1 MLHVEDERKQRSQA
15 CKGSLHTQM
24 DIYQMRRFSDF
35 LPIVASLEAHSESES
50 ESEFLIPVSQPRVDP
65 SPAGASG
72 FVRDTLRQ
80 IVALHYRST
89 ERWMLPRSLLQVER
103 AMIGWPGERPRNVL
117 ASNTAAKYV
126 VARKAIE
133 LLDEQQNQH
142 PGRRYYLV
150 TLISDRWITYSHKT
164 KLWLGGMIATS
175 RPVMQLAG
183 FDGWLGIV
191 EIQTIMEAFI
201 DKGRWLLPH
210 VHAVAWSDDPDFDYR
225 AAARR
230 MNASDRLYN
239 RIGAPCADIRHWE
252 QQGKPLSRATN
263 IAAYVFKGASLGK
276 YRRWDGHSYSGF
288 YLEDTK
294 LSPIAAVRQNEIL
307 SSVELMALIFAGGTG
322 AAIRNELRRHL
333 NSEVPGSATELTPD
347 HARRFWDRV
356 RSRPSSKRYHTYGQP
371 TVYRDAHQRPWDQ
384 ERKRAAIEQLV
395 SFYRPHNPGMARG
408 EFRDLIA
415 LMVKQLKSD
424 ERKLS
429 ESRPER

>member
-1 MLHVEDERKQRSQA
+1 
-15 CKGSLHTQM
+15 
-24 DIYQMRRFSDF
+24 MRRFSDF
-35 LPIVASLEAHSESES
+35 LPIVASLEANSEVKSESELL
-50 ESEFLIPVSQPRVDP
+50 FPVSLPKVDP
-65 SPAGASG
+65 SPSGASG
-72 FVRDTLRQ
+72 FVQDTLRQ

-89 ERWMLPRSLLQVER
+89 EWWMLPRSLLQVER
-103 AMIGWPGERPRNVL
+103 AMIGRPGERPRNVL
-117 ASNTAAKYV
+117 ASNTAAKYIV
-126 VARKAIE
+126 GRKAIE

-150 TLISDRWITYSHKT
+150 TLISDRWITYSHET
-164 KLWLGGMIATS
+164 ELWLGGMIATS

-191 EIQTIMEAFI
+191 EVQTIMEAFI

-210 VHAVAWSDDPDFDYR
+210 VHAVAWSDDPDFDYL

-239 RIGAPCADIRHWE
+239 RIGAPCANIRHWQ
-252 QQGKPLSRATN
+252 QQGKPVSRATN
-263 IAAYVFKGASLGK
+263 IAAYVFKGAALGK
-276 YRRWDGHSYSGF
+276 YRRWDDRSYSGF

-307 SSVELMALIFAGGTG
+307 SSVDLMHLIFAGGTG

-347 HARRFWDRV
+347 HARRFWNQV
-356 RSRPSSKRYHTYGQP
+356 RSRRSSKRYHAYGEP
-371 TVYRDAHQRPWDQ
+371 AVYRDAHQRPWDQ
-384 ERKRAAIEQLV
+384 ERQRAAIEQLV
-395 SFYRPHNPGMARG
+395 SFYRPRNPGLARG

-415 LMVKQLKSD
+415 PMVKQLKGD
-424 ERKLS
+424 ERTVS
-429 ESRPER
+429 ERRSKR